1 MSGRRLKHRA
11 RLGGAV
17 PIVPPGEDYRTPSAA
32 VEEVTEL
39 FLTRYGA
46 RTPDRLG
53 QSSFVA
59 KTRVRDPGIR
69 LVQTVFKTP
78 FLGAHFDFGA
88 PLNWR
93 LDGLLENIALSATR

>member
-1 MSGRRLKHRA
+1 MTPMFICNIHTPRNRMSGRRLKHRA

-59 KTRVRDPGIR
+59 KTRGRDPGIR

-78 FLGAHFDFGA
+78 FLGHILISVL
-88 PLNWR
+88 P
-93 LDGLLENIALSATR
+93 